1 MAASRE
7 PGRALVIVGHGLRE
21 RTLEGPVTA
30 DAPPALTEVMTRR
43 YRCRACEAVLVVQ
56 PPEVARGYRYTLSA
70 IAWALSL
77 WGYART
83 PAAKVRARTSTQQTL
98 GACSAGRWAS
108 LSRWTR
114 CALSL
119 FGIAPGEAG
128 TVRERAANV
137 AAFVAA
143 HAPVC
148 SGRVPQDAFIGASFC
163 GAG

>member
-1 MAASRE
+1 M
-7 PGRALVIVGHGLRE
+7 IVGHGLRE
-21 RTLEGPVTA
+21 RTVEGPVTA
-30 DAPPALTEVMTRR
+30 EAPPALTEVMTRR
-43 YRCRACEAVLVVQ
+43 YRCRACGAVLVVQ
-56 PPEVARGYRYTLSA
+56 PAEVGRGYRYTLSA

-77 WGYART
+77 WGYAQT
-83 PAAKVRARTSTQQTL
+83 TAAEVRARTSTQRTL

-119 FGIAPGEAG
+119 FGIAAGEAG
-128 TVRERAANV
+128 TVRECAAKV

-143 HAPVC
+143 HAPVA
-148 SGRVPQDAFIGASFC
+148 SGRVPLDAFLGASFC